1 MPGSKIARRRRLLAA
16 AWLVVVAAGLYAFL
30 FKRAALHDALSDASS
45 TSFLAAAA
53 LYLAFGCLR
62 GFTLMPS
69 TTLVL
74 LAVPFFPPHWLFA
87 LTIVGILVSSTSIYF
102 FAEALH
108 LDDVFAGLHSARMT
122 RLKAAMARYELPV
135 IIAWS
140 FFPLAPTDLICYA
153 CGVFGVRFWKCLIG
167 VAIGEGAIC
176 ATYIYFGDWVLRIVH
191 WKT

>member
-1 MPGSKIARRRRLLAA
+1 MSHRALRRVLVALWA
-16 AWLVVVAAGLYAFL
+16 VVVAAGVYGFL
-30 FKRAALHDALSDASS
+30 FRRAALTDALSDASS

-62 GFTLMPS
+62 GFTLIPS

-74 LAVPFFPPHWLFA
+74 LAVPLFRPA
-87 LTIVGILVSSTSIYF
+87 PLFGLTIAGILISSTSIYF

-108 LDDVFAGLHSARMT
+108 LDEVFAGLHGARLEQL
-122 RLKAAMARYELPV
+122 RRAMARYELPV
-135 IIAWS
+135 IVGWS

-153 CGVFGVRFWKCLIG
+153 CGVFGVRFWKCLVG

-176 ATYIYFGDWVLRIVH
+176 GIYIFLGDSLLRAVG
-191 WKT
+191 WK